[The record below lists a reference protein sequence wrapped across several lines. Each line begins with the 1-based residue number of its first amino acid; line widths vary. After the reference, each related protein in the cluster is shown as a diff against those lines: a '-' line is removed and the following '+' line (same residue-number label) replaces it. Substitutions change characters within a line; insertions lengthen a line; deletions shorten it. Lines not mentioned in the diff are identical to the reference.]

1 MQSQGRNFPAM
12 LKGILGSDVLWL
24 QILKLLF
31 LMFNNVACSEKKKK
45 ISIWKV
51 TCYMCVTHYY
61 IIHHQT
67 KVLQYFSYSHI
78 SYTHFL

>member
-45 ISIWKV
+45 KNQYLEG
-51 TCYMCVTHYY
+51 YMLYVCHTLLHN
-61 IIHHQT
+61 
-67 KVLQYFSYSHI
+67 SPPN
-78 SYTHFL
+78 

>member
-45 ISIWKV
+45 KKSVSGRLHAI
-51 TCYMCVTHYY
+51 CV
-61 IIHHQT
+61 
-67 KVLQYFSYSHI
+67 SHI
-78 SYTHFL
+78 IT

>member
-31 LMFNNVACSEKKKK
+31 LMFNNVACSEKKKNK
-45 ISIWKV
+45 SVSGRLHAI
-51 TCYMCVTHYY
+51 CV
-61 IIHHQT
+61 
-67 KVLQYFSYSHI
+67 SHI
-78 SYTHFL
+78 IT